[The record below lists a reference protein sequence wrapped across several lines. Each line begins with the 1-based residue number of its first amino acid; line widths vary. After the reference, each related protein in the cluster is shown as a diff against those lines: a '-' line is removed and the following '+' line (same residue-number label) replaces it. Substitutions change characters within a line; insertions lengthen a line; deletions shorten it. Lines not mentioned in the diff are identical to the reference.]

1 MKNSEGNK
9 NADVLLDLVLKGSD
23 HQNYVNLHILALKNL
38 MQKPSMLGPSLD
50 SFAAI
55 AAMDEILPAF
65 FLGSKVIGDRC
76 SSHHQGA
83 GAATA
88 TATGA
93 GAAAPAPSVPAVEV
107 APSAE
112 EARAASATSAVGA
125 DTATAITSIT
135 TVGGGAG
142 ASAAE
147 ARSEESSALQP
158 RSQQHADVTRLI
170 DVCCHASSSNSSS
183 SSCKGLSAS
192 SVVFIKNHFMHASA
206 LKSTQIDAVVFDRVL
221 KYAEDNPTERK

>member
-65 FLGSKVIGDRC
+65 FLGSKLIRERGR
-76 SSHHQGA
+76 SHHQGA
-83 GAATA
+83 GTA

-93 GAAAPAPSVPAVEV
+93 GAGTGAGTAAPAPSEPGVEA

-112 EARAASATSAVGA
+112 EVRAASATSAIGA
-125 DTATAITSIT
+125 ETATATAT
-135 TVGGGAG
+135 ATVGGGAG

-147 ARSEESSALQP
+147 AWSEESSALQA
-158 RSQQHADVTRLI
+158 RSPQHADVTRLI
-170 DVCCHASSSNSSS
+170 DVCYHASSSICSR
-183 SSCKGLSAS
+183 GLSAS
-192 SVVFIKNHFMHASA
+192 SVAFIKNHFMHASA
-206 LKSTQIDAVVFDRVL
+206 LEPTQIDAVVFHRVL
-221 KYAEDNPTERK
+221 KYAEDNPTEGK

>member
-65 FLGSKVIGDRC
+65 FLGSKLIREQC
-76 SSHHQGA
+76 RSHHQSA
-83 GAATA
+83 GTNTDAG
-88 TATGA
+88 TGA
-93 GAAAPAPSVPAVEV
+93 GTAAPAPSVPAVEV
-107 APSAE
+107 ATSAE
-112 EARAASATSAVGA
+112 EVRAASATSAIGA
-125 DTATAITSIT
+125 ATATATSIA

-142 ASAAE
+142 PSVAE
-147 ARSEESSALQP
+147 AWSEESSALQA
-158 RSQQHADVTRLI
+158 RSPQHADVTRLI
-170 DVCCHASSSNSSS
+170 DVCCHASSSSR
-183 SSCKGLSAS
+183 GLSAS
-192 SVVFIKNHFMHASA
+192 SVAFIKNHFMHASA
-206 LKSTQIDAVVFDRVL
+206 LEPTQIDAVVFHRVL
-221 KYAEDNPTERK
+221 KYAEDNPVEGK